1 MLVVLKGENTVYRR
15 ILIALEGDKTDE
27 PVLAHVQQLAAKTK
41 AQLTLL
47 RIVAVADDGGGGL
60 GMQFQ
65 LEIGSSG
72 WRRKKQAMAHLA
84 QLACRLQRQGLHAET
99 VLVISTRSAADEIT
113 SYAAEHDFDLI
124 AMASDSRPWYKR
136 WIRGSQ
142 ADDVL
147 RKATVPTL
155 FVGDGTRKPPVTSVA
170 PQANPIMAILGSVE
184 L

>member
-1 MLVVLKGENTVYRR
+1 MYRR

-99 VLVISTRSAADEIT
+99 VLVISTRSAADEIA

-170 PQANPIMAILGSVE
+170 PQANSIMAILGSVE